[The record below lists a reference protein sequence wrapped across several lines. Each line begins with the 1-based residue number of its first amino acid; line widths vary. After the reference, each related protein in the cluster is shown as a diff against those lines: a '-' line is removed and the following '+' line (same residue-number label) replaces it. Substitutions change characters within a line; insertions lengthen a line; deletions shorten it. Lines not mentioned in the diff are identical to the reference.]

1 MVELDIDKYIIDDQD
16 KKVQPARFSEDFEY
30 IIDSEGQVVELNDPR
45 IVHVIPEAKNPYGRR
60 IIQNIY
66 QFNGKKVRLSRET
79 EADILQYSKRI
90 CSGRECLPGMAI
102 AGAILKDIVEY
113 REEDEITIYRTPMD
127 INSPCQNGSWGIL
140 WETFSNRLNVKNV
153 IMSGGP
159 AYRNKFFG
167 LKPNLIALEP
177 IGYMIG
183 HYLTEARNSLFC
195 LTEDRDETITIF
207 ERVSSDYIESLKKQ
221 GEKILLTGL
230 KEWVQQIKKIPLK
243 SKIDETP
250 KVLIFGGIN
259 LVYDHYPV
267 ENYFLEMGIIPKV
280 VEYAELIELTLS
292 SFIVRFGFK
301 RGYTTPKEQ
310 FDESLI
316 DYSNLTEKELREA
329 ESAKRYMNALKFF
342 NSQCQLYRKVIEET
356 GLLFDPQVKFEDILE
371 KGNEYASVN
380 GITETP
386 MIIGRFIHSLQSGV
400 YDGLINLS
408 TFNCQPAMNSKPI
421 IRPIAN
427 KSDVPYASLDCEGP
441 WISTNQIRL
450 LETIAVQAKRVRRRK
465 NELMR
470 TS

>member
-102 AGAILKDIVEY
+102 AGAILKDIAEY
-113 REEDEITIYRTPMD
+113 REENEITIYRTPIDM
-127 INSPCQNGSWGIL
+127 NSPCQNGSWGIL

-159 AYRNKFFG
+159 MYGNKYFG
-167 LKPNLIALEP
+167 LNPNLIALEP

-183 HYLTEARNSLFC
+183 HYLTEARNALHC
-195 LTEDRDETITIF
+195 VAEDRNKAITIF
-207 ERVSSDYIESLKKQ
+207 ERVTSEYIESLSNE
-221 GEKILLTGL
+221 GEKLLATGL
-230 KEWVQQIKKIPLK
+230 KEWAQHIKKIPLK
-243 SKIDETP
+243 AKVEETP

-267 ENYFLEMGIIPKV
+267 EDYFLEMGIIPKV

-329 ESAKRYMNALKFF
+329 ERAKRSMSALKFF
-342 NSQCQLYRKVIEET
+342 NSQCQFYRKIIGET
-356 GLLFDPQVKFEDILE
+356 DLLFDPQIDFEDILE
-371 KGNEYASVN
+371 KGNELASVSAV
-380 GITETP
+380 TETP
-386 MIIGRFIHSLQSGV
+386 MIIGRFINSLQSGV

-408 TFNCQPAMNSKPI
+408 TFNCQPAMNSQPI
-421 IRPIAN
+421 IRPLAN
-427 KSDVPYASLDCEGP
+427 KSNTPYAALDCEGP
-441 WISTNQIRL
+441 WITTNQRRL
-450 LETIAVQAKRVRRRK
+450 LETIAVQAKRARRRK
-465 NELMR
+465 NELIN
-470 TS
+470 S